1 MDKKGQPSA
10 AQLRA
15 WRMDEVS
22 QWVFKQ
28 MHHRHPDYRQSL
40 PLHTQEQSLR
50 LNYQVGCRT
59 VMEDLEKLAEKG
71 EF

>member
-1 MDKKGQPSA
+1 MDRPSH

-15 WRMDEVS
+15 WRTDEVS

-28 MHHRHPDYRQSL
+28 MHNRHPDYRQSL
-40 PLHTQEQSLR
+40 PLRTTEQSLQF
-50 LNYQVGCRT
+50 NYLVGCRT
-59 VMEDLEKLAEKG
+59 VMEDLEKLADKG